1 MGKDQTGNKEK
12 DNKKAARKQSHCTI
26 GSYLPSELR
35 RGGARASPLHCN
47 SKRVLNEPHAA
58 DFPDDF

>member
-26 GSYLPSELR
+26 GSYLPLDAPR
-35 RGGARASPLHCN
+35 RGTSITAALSQQEDLETAARGG
-47 SKRVLNEPHAA
+47 
-58 DFPDDF
+58 FPDDF